1 MRKFIAISLCCIVG
15 GILLTC
21 TKGKESE
28 KALESGTAV
37 KGDPGYRYKIM
48 IDKIQFNW
56 SVENKN
62 LKIKLAAQNSGWVGV
77 GFNSTDA
84 MKDANFILGY
94 VKDGAAVIS
103 NQHGISSTL
112 HKKNEDIGG
121 ASHVM
126 NPSGTEKNGMTE
138 ISFTVPLK
146 TGAKLD
152 RPIDVN
158 GNTVVLLAY
167 GQSKNLAQLHAF
179 RAKLNVNLS
188 NGSYSVLLMTGK

>member
-1 MRKFIAISLCCIVG
+1 MKKLIAISLCCMMG
-15 GILLTC
+15 GIFLSC

-28 KALESGTAV
+28 KALESGTAA
-37 KGDPGYRYKIM
+37 KGDPGYTYKITVE
-48 IDKIQFNW
+48 KIQFNW

-62 LKIKLAAQNSGWVGV
+62 LKIKLAAQNSGWVGI
-77 GFNSTDA
+77 GFNPTDV
-84 MKDANFILGY
+84 MKDANFILGF
-94 VKDGAAVIS
+94 VKGGAAMIS

-121 ASHVM
+121 ASHIM

-138 ISFTVPLK
+138 ISFTIPLK
-146 TGAKLD
+146 TGNKLD

-158 GNTVVLLAY
+158 GNTAVLLAY
-167 GQSKNLAQLHAF
+167 GESKNLAQLHAF

-188 NGSYSVLLMTGK
+188 NGSYSLLLMTGK

>member
-1 MRKFIAISLCCIVG
+1 MKKLVTVSFCCIVG
-15 GILLTC
+15 IFLLGC
-21 TKGKESE
+21 TKGKESD
-28 KALESGTAV
+28 KGLEGGTAV
-37 KGDPGYRYKIM
+37 KGDPGYTYKIT

-56 SVENKN
+56 MIENQN
-62 LKIKLAAQNSGWVGV
+62 LKIKLATQNPGWIGI
-77 GFNSTDA
+77 GFNPTNI

-94 VKDGAAVIS
+94 VKNGAAMIS

-121 ASHVM
+121 ASHIM

-138 ISFTVPLK
+138 ISFTIPLK
-146 TGAKLD
+146 TGNKLD

-158 GNTVVLLAY
+158 GNTAVLLAY
-167 GQSKNLAQLHAF
+167 GESKNLAQLHAF

-188 NGSYSVLLMTGK
+188 NGSYSLLLMTGK